1 MPEFNDTLRSGGNA
15 VTQPTAHVNNRI
27 LNAHHALNIV
37 GSDIIPGAA
46 PPEIVNDGQLTAI
59 GEAYADLGGAILN
72 WQTEHAVSH
81 SDSNQKTEAIRSKR
95 EIVNEKIE
103 ALVQSQQP
111 SGDAPQQSQGLT
123 VTRTASDA
131 AAARAAATEDEAKR
145 LQAQFNEAIHDPSS
159 ALHIS
164 SKNIIYKQV
173 ETRHKSHKKI
183 EPSKYFS
190 DPWFKELNDM
200 LTRKSED
207 NVPKVREDGS
217 VNMHALRRES
227 DGRLLANTIL
237 KQKNH
242 NPNAHYELEVEPF
255 RTDNGISFMPISGA
269 VGFMER
275 IRENGGN
282 MDVHFGKGSPA
293 LTLSNW
299 AVDGQY
305 NPIVVH
311 NNSKF
316 FTSPPD
322 TYAVDSSAHLA
333 DARKLEVELAI
344 NDARKLVL
352 QDLAAGKMEQFDP
365 SNQAMMNAA
374 ILSKVDDVIN
384 TAKERADQAYE
395 GVEKKHAFSQTMT
408 NKDPVAD
415 LKKRVTKK
423 LTSDMSPEE
432 MRQATL
438 ITDNQVTTGKSLT
451 GKESKLA
458 FNGRLIQKKSTSQE
472 PTPQE
477 STPEKST
484 RFQKA
489 LKTISDAGTSVS
501 KKASEVMRAVSEAGS
516 DGYQWLI
523 NRKTE
528 IAQRTE
534 EITSTTPPS
543 EQAEKIGLDWYNY
556 DPNIDLE
563 GKSVGKLLDQQA
575 QRIYNNIEACKA
587 IATSADP
594 TEDQLKE
601 IYKKYKI
608 KEKDQAQIL
617 REAKQQAQRASPSDT
632 GKTQSDTDT
641 DTETEEIQKIRSQ
654 IVQHATAAIKENSDI
669 REAKTGAFELFSP
682 QSRNRPENFDSEK
695 NQGLNHTSTPK

>member
-37 GSDIIPGAA
+37 GSDIIPSAA
-46 PPEIVNDGQLTAI
+46 PPEIVNDGQLTPI

-95 EIVNEKIE
+95 EIVDKKIE

-111 SGDAPQQSQGLT
+111 SDGDTQKSQDLT
-123 VTRTASDA
+123 ITKTTSDA
-131 AAARAAATEDEAKR
+131 AAATEAK
-145 LQAQFNEAIHDPSS
+145 AQELKELFAQNINNPSS

-164 SKNIIYKQV
+164 SKNIIYKQA

-438 ITDNQVTTGKSLT
+438 ITDDQVTTGKSLT

-523 NRKTE
+523 NRETE

-575 QRIYNNIEACKA
+575 QIIYKNIEA
-587 IATSADP
+587 
-594 TEDQLKE
+594 E
-601 IYKKYKI
+601 
-608 KEKDQAQIL
+608 
-617 REAKQQAQRASPSDT
+617 QQAQRASPSDT
-632 GKTQSDTDT
+632 GKTQSDT

-669 REAKTGAFELFSP
+669 REAKTGAFKSFLP
-682 QSRNRPENFDSEK
+682 PDRTRPGDFDSRK
-695 NQGLNHTSTPK
+695 SQGLGHTSTHSLGSD